1 MDSRWLTDP
10 ERDLL
15 ENVAGI
21 IDYYLAMGWNDQVV
35 IAINKNFEEMR
46 ILRTFII
53 VRIEATIDDN
63 GNVFGRREMLER
75 IFVQIGFEKD
85 IKLLRYIIKS
95 KWDRNENVIIDIEI
109 IGRLSRNSVLSRFNL
124 LQKF

>member
-1 MDSRWLTDP
+1 M
-10 ERDLL
+10 